1 MRQLLLVIL
10 FDKKLS
16 YATQIPN
23 CSAWSW
29 GQGETECPS
38 HSDWLDGI
46 SPGGQSGLDVK
57 TILLPTDI
65 LDLMAPAQTATGP
78 RPRNTVCSQLT

>member
-1 MRQLLLVIL
+1 M
-10 FDKKLS
+10 
-16 YATQIPN
+16 
-23 CSAWSW
+23 
-29 GQGETECPS
+29 PS